1 MYSLDIGQSPFVRF
15 KKMLSPYLP
24 TVGPYYFDDQE
35 DLKCAFSFGKGIHNG
50 TVPDYL
56 ENKPPV
62 KINPA
67 RFSSFSIIFHHHKQ
81 LKFQTQ
87 S

>member
-56 ENKPPV
+56 ENKPPA
-62 KINPA
+62 KINP
-67 RFSSFSIIFHHHKQ
+67 SSSSKQ
-81 LKFQTQ
+81 LRF
-87 S
+87 